1 MTRPNAANAE
11 RPKEA
16 KLERRDWMWLP
27 ILSVLTICLLA
38 GSVEWYARRVFARLP
53 TAGENC
59 LVVNDPSDGAR
70 GIPNCVVRGKI
81 PEGQVMEYR
90 FNSSGYRDNADFG
103 PKSADTYRIVMV
115 GTSVAAGFRVPQE
128 QTVAALLPADL
139 SQRTGRKVEVYNQG
153 LPLQTTNSIARHL
166 NDAIAANPDMILW
179 IVSPLDISYSA
190 MAERRDAV
198 GRREGANP
206 RNPEAGDWSSIKA
219 VFATE
224 SFQTSMATIFS
235 HTRTAILLK
244 DLLYESPSQY
254 VQAALMGADYKKE
267 FLQSGSSAEWLRE
280 LKEFDSSAAD
290 IEGQARKAGIPL
302 VAVLVPDRTQ
312 AAMISMMDECPKG
325 FDPYKLG
332 RELRS
337 IIVSHGGT
345 YVDILPQF
353 RTVPNPQLGYFAI
366 DGHPNAYGQAMIA
379 RFLTNQLAG
388 LPIPAMSA
396 AAQPQAGLQ
405 PRQ

>member
-1 MTRPNAANAE
+1 MTRPIAAEAE

-16 KLERRDWMWLP
+16 KLEGRDWIWLP
-27 ILSVLTICLLA
+27 ILSLLTICLLA

-59 LVVNDPSDGAR
+59 LVVNDPPDGAR
-70 GIPNCVVRGKI
+70 GIPNCVVREKI

-90 FNSSGYRDNADFG
+90 FNSSGYRNNANFG
-103 PKSADTYRIVMV
+103 PKSPDTYRIVMV

-128 QTVAALLPADL
+128 QTLGALLPADL
-139 SQRTGRKVEVYNQG
+139 SRRTGRRVEVYNQG

-166 NDAIAANPDMILW
+166 NDAIAASPDMILW
-179 IVSPLDISYSA
+179 IVSPLDISYSS
-190 MAERRDAV
+190 MVERRD
-198 GRREGANP
+198 GANSRIP
-206 RNPEAGDWSSIKA
+206 QAGNLSSIKA

-224 SFQTSMATIFS
+224 SFHTSMATIFS

-244 DLLYESPSQY
+244 DLLYKSPSEY
-254 VQAALMGADYKKE
+254 VQAALMGADYKKD
-267 FLQSGSSAEWLRE
+267 FLRSESSAEWLRE
-280 LKEFDSSAAD
+280 IKEFDSSAAD

-332 RELRS
+332 EELRS

-345 YVDILPQF
+345 YIDILPQF

-379 RFLTNQLAG
+379 RFLIIKLTG
-388 LPIPAMSA
+388 LTIPAMSA